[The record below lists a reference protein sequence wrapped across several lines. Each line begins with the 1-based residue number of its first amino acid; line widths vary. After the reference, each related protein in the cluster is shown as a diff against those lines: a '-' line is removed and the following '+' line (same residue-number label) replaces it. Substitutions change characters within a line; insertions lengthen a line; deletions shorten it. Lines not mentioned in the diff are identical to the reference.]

1 MHELMGLG
9 HSWAFLYFFTY
20 LILAQFIMLNLVVAV
35 LLINY
40 GTHTAMHALLFESR
54 RPPARH
60 AQYQSANSVPYHTTT
75 PVHLPVRVPMRNR
88 MLDVGLL
95 LT

>member
-1 MHELMGLG
+1 MMHELMGLG

-40 GTHTAMHALLFESR
+40 GTHMAMHVAFRIPQSTCTARAATVCPTIAYLFI
-54 RPPARH
+54 
-60 AQYQSANSVPYHTTT
+60 Y
-75 PVHLPVRVPMRNR
+75 L
-88 MLDVGLL
+88 
-95 LT
+95 